1 MKKEN
6 NKRARS
12 SSSTWRG
19 TSEDASRS
27 PYLCFY
33 ERSAA
38 KKKRKEKKT
47 KKNNNKRREVEE
59 EEAAEFGWLVC
70 LPQFEICVNPNE
82 PRPDCDCDSSQIQL
96 NFGQTNTTHTRHT
109 RHNTHRTQLG
119 QENKLQLATNSLN
132 ETCVFP
138 RVFTIFLHINK

>member
-38 KKKRKEKKT
+38 KKKKGKKKKT

-82 PRPDCDCDSSQIQL
+82 PRPDWDCDSSQIQL
-96 NFGQTNTTHTRHT
+96 NFGQTNTTHTR

-119 QENKLQLATNSLN
+119 QENKLQISTNSLN
-132 ETCVFP
+132 DTCVFP
-138 RVFTIFLHINK
+138 RVFTMFLHINK

>member
-6 NKRARS
+6 NKRAR

-38 KKKRKEKKT
+38 KKKKKER
-47 KKNNNKRREVEE
+47 KKNEEKQQQETRGRRGRSSIV
-59 EEAAEFGWLVC
+59 WLVG
-70 LPQFEICVNPNE
+70 V
-82 PRPDCDCDSSQIQL
+82 STS
-96 NFGQTNTTHTRHT
+96 
-109 RHNTHRTQLG
+109 
-119 QENKLQLATNSLN
+119 
-132 ETCVFP
+132 V
-138 RVFTIFLHINK
+138 